1 MAQQSIRQAA
11 RRAALAAQSTTR
23 RERAEK
29 DKRLQALAVQ
39 VQVLVAVGERDAAVT
54 DAEHR
59 AGQALRQM
67 TEDEGLTVRE
77 AVHRCGDQITV
88 REATRLRRLP
98 TDDPVREAGPDDQSA
113 TDVHPVAPRTGRQRG
128 PRPVGQRKGPT

>member
-1 MAQQSIRQAA
+1 MGRSEKGSGDGEDAVMGQQSIRQVA
-11 RRAALAAQSTTR
+11 RRAALEAQSTTR

-39 VQVLVAVGERDAAVT
+39 VLVAVGERDQAVT
-54 DAEHR
+54 DAERR

-67 TEDEGLTVRE
+67 TQDEGLTVRE
-77 AVHRCGDQITV
+77 AVHRCGDQISV

-98 TDDPVREAGPDDQSA
+98 TDDQVREAGPIDNNA
-113 TDVHPVAPRTGRQRG
+113 ANVPAGAP
-128 PRPVGQRKGPT
+128 

>member
-1 MAQQSIRQAA
+1 MGRSEKGSGDGEDAVMGQQSIRQVA
-11 RRAALAAQSTTR
+11 RRAALEAQSTTR

-39 VQVLVAVGERDAAVT
+39 VLVAVGERDQAVT
-54 DAEHR
+54 DAERR

-77 AVHRCGDQITV
+77 AVHRCGDQISV

-98 TDDPVREAGPDDQSA
+98 TDDQVREAGPIDNNA
-113 TDVHPVAPRTGRQRG
+113 ANVPAGAP
-128 PRPVGQRKGPT
+128 

>member
-1 MAQQSIRQAA
+1 MGQQSIRQAA
-11 RRAALAAQSTTR
+11 RRAALEAQSTTR

-29 DKRLQALAVQ
+29 DKRLQALAVR
-39 VQVLVAVGERDAAVT
+39 VLVAVGERDAAVT

-67 TEDEGLTVRE
+67 TQDEGLTVRE
-77 AVHRCGDQITV
+77 AVHRCGDQISV

-98 TDDPVREAGPDDQSA
+98 TDDQVREAGHIDNNAAIVPA
-113 TDVHPVAPRTGRQRG
+113 GAP
-128 PRPVGQRKGPT
+128 